1 MTIKEQA
8 EMQTP
13 DAPSTELQNQT
24 QMNKVYV
31 APEAQNYATSGKVTQ
46 AGYQNADTTRR
57 LQNWDA
63 ETTRNK
69 MNNTNQSNTQVTTP
83 TEISN
88 VNNQTVQP
96 IQNQSN
102 IAVKIPSD
110 LYDQTVQGYLNEYNK
125 GKEIND
131 YQAQINALNAIDQY
145 RTSQGYAPIYTS
157 NVYEL
162 MNQRTEKIKNA
173 IREYETDMASATYSG
188 DEVLAQQIGQQ
199 MEAYKR
205 SVNYQETLDNAS
217 NYLANIE
224 YKSVYDTT
232 INDIV
237 NELLTSRFTY
247 DPSDDK
253 ALLKA
258 QKYATNT
265 VYESMNAKGILDST
279 MTAQMVT
286 NAVNELIPVYE
297 KMAKEE
303 FYNNIERLQS
313 MANLVINLDDRQYQR
328 WQDSV
333 QNKLDYYSAK
343 KDEINYQ
350 WDRVNKLGYVDNEAS
365 IVLGVAPGTM
375 SPSMREKIQ
384 KAEQE
389 AQSQYN
395 KLLSDIKLAEVKA
408 QLDQNTYAYKKKV
421 DAKYSSGAFLNIG
434 GTKYN
439 GTNTN
444 NKNAIAKAY
453 ETKTKT
459 ASETLLDA
467 VTNSVDKNGNIKDS
481 NVTAIVEA
489 VFKDKGDKADTS
501 YTKTL
506 KNLEE
511 ALITETISLFGEIN
525 NETKDDALKWIADL
539 YENGY
544 FNFTGGDTVTNNLI
558 DRIEA
563 GIAENGE
570 DLKTYQDYEKNY
582 NAKLKSYMEQEE
594 KVLEFVTNFKNDR
607 ALKRALKQRELPSQL
622 KYVYDIEETL
632 IEQMGETNY
641 NLLVEKLK
649 EKESEISQILEEK
662 GIDW

>member
-57 LQNWDA
+57 LQNWDT

-232 INDIV
+232 INDII

-258 QKYATNT
+258 QQYATNSI
-265 VYESMNAKGILDST
+265 YESMNAKGILDST
-279 MTAQMVT
+279 MTAQIVT
-286 NAVNELIPVYE
+286 NTVNELIPVYE
-297 KMAKEE
+297 KMSKEE

-328 WQDSV
+328 WQDNV

-375 SPSMREKIQ
+375 SPSMREAIQ
-384 KAEQE
+384 EAEQE

-408 QLDQNTYAYKKKV
+408 QLDQGTYAYKKNI
-421 DAKYSSGAFLNIG
+421 DAQYKSSTTKTSSGNSTLYDDDVTDSDKKKIIKTKYTNGELDELGAIEEIYNNFDTSKIG
-434 GTKYN
+434 GMLSDILGITEKEAEELYN
-439 GTNTN
+439 EGIVNEYMSQMSVELGELTN
-444 NKNAIAKAY
+444 NNMKQYDAYVTELLDKEYIDENFANTLLKNIDEELMYKRYLHHYLQEIQDQIEYVQKSKKLKNSNFARQTNLIAKREEEIKKAVG
-453 ETKTKT
+453 ETRYNQ
-459 ASETLLDA
+459 L
-467 VTNSVDKNGNIKDS
+467 
-481 NVTAIVEA
+481 
-489 VFKDKGDKADTS
+489 
-501 YTKTL
+501 
-506 KNLEE
+506 LEE
-511 ALITETISLFGEIN
+511 VQA
-525 NETKDDALKWIADL
+525 A
-539 YENGY
+539 
-544 FNFTGGDTVTNNLI
+544 
-558 DRIEA
+558 
-563 GIAENGE
+563 
-570 DLKTYQDYEKNY
+570 
-582 NAKLKSYMEQEE
+582 EQE
-594 KVLEFVTNFKNDR
+594 LENAYK
-607 ALKRALKQRELPSQL
+607 
-622 KYVYDIEETL
+622 
-632 IEQMGETNY
+632 
-641 NLLVEKLK
+641 
-649 EKESEISQILEEK
+649 EK

>member
-63 ETTRNK
+63 ETIRNK

-83 TEISN
+83 TEVSN
-88 VNNQTVQP
+88 VDNQTVQP

-173 IREYETDMASATYSG
+173 IREYETDMANAIYSG
-188 DEVLAQQIGQQ
+188 DEALAQQIGQQ

-258 QKYATNT
+258 QQYATNS

-279 MTAQMVT
+279 MTAQIVT
-286 NAVNELIPVYE
+286 NTVNELIPVYE
-297 KMAKEE
+297 KMSKEE

-328 WQDSV
+328 WQDNI

-375 SPSMREKIQ
+375 SPSMREAIQ
-384 KAEQE
+384 EAEQE

-408 QLDQNTYAYKKKV
+408 QLDQGTYAYKKNI
-421 DAKYSSGAFLNIG
+421 DAQYKSSTTKTSSGNSTLYDDDVTDSDKKKIIKTKYTNGELDELGAIKEIYNNFDTSKIG
-434 GTKYN
+434 GMLSDILGITEKEAEELYN
-439 GTNTN
+439 EGIVNEYMSQMSAELGELTN
-444 NKNAIAKAY
+444 NNMKQYDAYVTELLDKEYIDENFANTLLKNIDEELMYKRYLHHYLQEIQDQIEYVQKSKKLKNSNFARQTNLIAKREEEIKKAVG
-453 ETKTKT
+453 ETRYNQ
-459 ASETLLDA
+459 L
-467 VTNSVDKNGNIKDS
+467 
-481 NVTAIVEA
+481 
-489 VFKDKGDKADTS
+489 
-501 YTKTL
+501 
-506 KNLEE
+506 LEE
-511 ALITETISLFGEIN
+511 VQTA
-525 NETKDDALKWIADL
+525 
-539 YENGY
+539 
-544 FNFTGGDTVTNNLI
+544 
-558 DRIEA
+558 
-563 GIAENGE
+563 
-570 DLKTYQDYEKNY
+570 
-582 NAKLKSYMEQEE
+582 EQE
-594 KVLEFVTNFKNDR
+594 LENAYK
-607 ALKRALKQRELPSQL
+607 
-622 KYVYDIEETL
+622 
-632 IEQMGETNY
+632 
-641 NLLVEKLK
+641 
-649 EKESEISQILEEK
+649 EK

>member
-8 EMQTP
+8 QMQTP

-258 QKYATNT
+258 QQYATNS

-279 MTAQMVT
+279 MTAQIVT
-286 NAVNELIPVYE
+286 NTVNELIPVYE
-297 KMAKEE
+297 KMSKEE

-328 WQDSV
+328 WQDNV

-375 SPSMREKIQ
+375 SPSMREAIQ
-384 KAEQE
+384 EAEQE

-408 QLDQNTYAYKKKV
+408 QLDQGTYAYKKNI
-421 DAKYSSGAFLNIG
+421 DAQYKSSTTKTSSGNSTLYDDDVTDSDKKKIIKTKYTNGELDELGAIEEIYNNFDTSKIG
-434 GTKYN
+434 GMLSDILGITEKEAEELYN
-439 GTNTN
+439 EGIVNEYMSQMSAELGELTN
-444 NKNAIAKAY
+444 NNMKQYDAYVTELLDKEYIDENFANTLLKNIDEELMYKRYLHHYLQEIQDQIEYIQKSKKLKNSNFARQTNLIAKREEEIKKAVG
-453 ETKTKT
+453 ETRYNQ
-459 ASETLLDA
+459 L
-467 VTNSVDKNGNIKDS
+467 
-481 NVTAIVEA
+481 
-489 VFKDKGDKADTS
+489 
-501 YTKTL
+501 
-506 KNLEE
+506 LEE
-511 ALITETISLFGEIN
+511 VQA
-525 NETKDDALKWIADL
+525 A
-539 YENGY
+539 
-544 FNFTGGDTVTNNLI
+544 
-558 DRIEA
+558 
-563 GIAENGE
+563 
-570 DLKTYQDYEKNY
+570 
-582 NAKLKSYMEQEE
+582 EQE
-594 KVLEFVTNFKNDR
+594 LENTYK
-607 ALKRALKQRELPSQL
+607 
-622 KYVYDIEETL
+622 
-632 IEQMGETNY
+632 
-641 NLLVEKLK
+641 
-649 EKESEISQILEEK
+649 EK

>member
-31 APEAQNYATSGKVTQ
+31 APEAQNYATSEKVTQ

-258 QKYATNT
+258 QQYATNS

-279 MTAQMVT
+279 MTAQIVT
-286 NAVNELIPVYE
+286 NTVNELIPVYE
-297 KMAKEE
+297 KMSKEE

-328 WQDSV
+328 WQDNV

-375 SPSMREKIQ
+375 SPSMREAIQ
-384 KAEQE
+384 EAEQE

-408 QLDQNTYAYKKKV
+408 QLDQGTYAYKKNI
-421 DAKYSSGAFLNIG
+421 DAQYKSSTTKTSSGNSTLYDDDVTDSDKKKIIKTKYTNGELDELGAIEEIYNNFDTSKIG
-434 GTKYN
+434 GMLSDILGITEKEAEELYN
-439 GTNTN
+439 EGIVNEYMSQMSAELGELTN
-444 NKNAIAKAY
+444 NNMKQYDAYVTELLDKEYIDENFANTLLKNIDEELMYKRYLHHYLQEIQDQIEYVQKSKKLKNSNFARQTNLIAKREEEIKKAVG
-453 ETKTKT
+453 ETRYNQ
-459 ASETLLDA
+459 L
-467 VTNSVDKNGNIKDS
+467 
-481 NVTAIVEA
+481 
-489 VFKDKGDKADTS
+489 
-501 YTKTL
+501 
-506 KNLEE
+506 LEE
-511 ALITETISLFGEIN
+511 VQA
-525 NETKDDALKWIADL
+525 A
-539 YENGY
+539 
-544 FNFTGGDTVTNNLI
+544 
-558 DRIEA
+558 
-563 GIAENGE
+563 
-570 DLKTYQDYEKNY
+570 
-582 NAKLKSYMEQEE
+582 EQE
-594 KVLEFVTNFKNDR
+594 LENAYK
-607 ALKRALKQRELPSQL
+607 
-622 KYVYDIEETL
+622 
-632 IEQMGETNY
+632 
-641 NLLVEKLK
+641 
-649 EKESEISQILEEK
+649 EK

>member
-258 QKYATNT
+258 QQYATNS

-279 MTAQMVT
+279 MTAQIVT
-286 NAVNELIPVYE
+286 NTVNELIPVYE
-297 KMAKEE
+297 KMSKEE

-328 WQDSV
+328 WQDNV

-375 SPSMREKIQ
+375 SPSMREAIQ
-384 KAEQE
+384 EAEQE

-408 QLDQNTYAYKKKV
+408 QLDQGTYAYKKNI
-421 DAKYSSGAFLNIG
+421 DAQYKSSTTKTSSGNSTLYDDDVTDSDKKKIIKTKYTNGELDELGAIEEIYNNFNTSKIG
-434 GTKYN
+434 GMLSDILGITEKEAEELYN
-439 GTNTN
+439 EGIVNEYMSQMSAELGELTN
-444 NKNAIAKAY
+444 NNMKQYDAYVTELLDKEYIDENFANTLLKNIDEELMYKRYLHHYLQEIQDQIEYVQKSKKLKNSNFARQTNLIAKREEEIKKAVG
-453 ETKTKT
+453 ETRYNQ
-459 ASETLLDA
+459 L
-467 VTNSVDKNGNIKDS
+467 
-481 NVTAIVEA
+481 
-489 VFKDKGDKADTS
+489 
-501 YTKTL
+501 
-506 KNLEE
+506 LEE
-511 ALITETISLFGEIN
+511 VQVA
-525 NETKDDALKWIADL
+525 
-539 YENGY
+539 
-544 FNFTGGDTVTNNLI
+544 
-558 DRIEA
+558 
-563 GIAENGE
+563 
-570 DLKTYQDYEKNY
+570 
-582 NAKLKSYMEQEE
+582 EQE
-594 KVLEFVTNFKNDR
+594 LENAYK
-607 ALKRALKQRELPSQL
+607 
-622 KYVYDIEETL
+622 
-632 IEQMGETNY
+632 
-641 NLLVEKLK
+641 
-649 EKESEISQILEEK
+649 EK

>member
-253 ALLKA
+253 AFLKA
-258 QKYATNT
+258 QQSATNS

-279 MTAQMVT
+279 MTAQIVT
-286 NAVNELIPVYE
+286 NTVNELIPVYE
-297 KMAKEE
+297 KMSKEE

-328 WQDSV
+328 WQDNV

-375 SPSMREKIQ
+375 SQSMREAIQ
-384 KAEQE
+384 EAEQE

-408 QLDQNTYAYKKKV
+408 QLDQGTYAYKKNI
-421 DAKYSSGAFLNIG
+421 DAQYKSSTTKTSSGNSTLYDDDVTDSDKKKIIKTKYTNGELDELGAIEEIYNNFDTSKIG
-434 GTKYN
+434 GMLSDILGITEKEAEELYN
-439 GTNTN
+439 EGIVNEYMSQMSAELGELTN
-444 NKNAIAKAY
+444 NNMKQYDAYVTELLDKEYIDENFANTLLKNIDEELMYKRYLHHYLQEIQDQIEYVQKSKKLKNSNFARQTNLIAKREEEIKKAVG
-453 ETKTKT
+453 ETRYNQ
-459 ASETLLDA
+459 L
-467 VTNSVDKNGNIKDS
+467 
-481 NVTAIVEA
+481 
-489 VFKDKGDKADTS
+489 
-501 YTKTL
+501 
-506 KNLEE
+506 LEE
-511 ALITETISLFGEIN
+511 VQA
-525 NETKDDALKWIADL
+525 A
-539 YENGY
+539 
-544 FNFTGGDTVTNNLI
+544 
-558 DRIEA
+558 
-563 GIAENGE
+563 
-570 DLKTYQDYEKNY
+570 
-582 NAKLKSYMEQEE
+582 EQE
-594 KVLEFVTNFKNDR
+594 LENAYK
-607 ALKRALKQRELPSQL
+607 
-622 KYVYDIEETL
+622 
-632 IEQMGETNY
+632 
-641 NLLVEKLK
+641 
-649 EKESEISQILEEK
+649 EK

>member
-258 QKYATNT
+258 QQYATNS

-279 MTAQMVT
+279 MTAQIVT
-286 NAVNELIPVYE
+286 NTVNELIPVYE
-297 KMAKEE
+297 KMSKEE

-328 WQDSV
+328 WQDNV

-375 SPSMREKIQ
+375 SPSMREAIQ
-384 KAEQE
+384 EAEQE

-408 QLDQNTYAYKKKV
+408 QLDQGTYAYKKNI
-421 DAKYSSGAFLNIG
+421 DAQYKSSTTKTSSGNSTLYDDDVTDSDKKKIIKTKYTNGELDELGAIEEIYNNFDTSKIG
-434 GTKYN
+434 GMLSDILGITEKEAEELYN
-439 GTNTN
+439 EGIVNEYMSQMSVELGELTN
-444 NKNAIAKAY
+444 NNMKQYDAYVTELLDKEYIDENFANKLLKNIDEELMYKRYLHHYLQEIQDQIEYVQKSKKLKNSNFARQTNLIAKREEEIKKAVG
-453 ETKTKT
+453 ETRYNQ
-459 ASETLLDA
+459 L
-467 VTNSVDKNGNIKDS
+467 
-481 NVTAIVEA
+481 
-489 VFKDKGDKADTS
+489 
-501 YTKTL
+501 
-506 KNLEE
+506 LEE
-511 ALITETISLFGEIN
+511 VQA
-525 NETKDDALKWIADL
+525 A
-539 YENGY
+539 
-544 FNFTGGDTVTNNLI
+544 
-558 DRIEA
+558 
-563 GIAENGE
+563 
-570 DLKTYQDYEKNY
+570 
-582 NAKLKSYMEQEE
+582 EQE
-594 KVLEFVTNFKNDR
+594 LENAYK
-607 ALKRALKQRELPSQL
+607 
-622 KYVYDIEETL
+622 
-632 IEQMGETNY
+632 
-641 NLLVEKLK
+641 
-649 EKESEISQILEEK
+649 EK

>member
-258 QKYATNT
+258 QQYATNSI
-265 VYESMNAKGILDST
+265 YESMNAKGILDST
-279 MTAQMVT
+279 MTAQIVT
-286 NAVNELIPVYE
+286 NTVNELIPVYE
-297 KMAKEE
+297 KMSKEE

-328 WQDSV
+328 WQDNV

-375 SPSMREKIQ
+375 SPSMREAIQ
-384 KAEQE
+384 EAEQAANE
-389 AQSQYN
+389 QYN
-395 KLLSDIKLAEVKA
+395 KLYSDIALAEAKAEIEANLYATKKSIDAQYKTTSTTNTIGLSGSKGTAIYSGTDSDKAKTIKQKYASGELDEVGAIEEIYANFESNKVAGVLSDILEMTEKEAKETYYNGYSNTLLNELA
-408 QLDQNTYAYKKKV
+408 NTYGELTKDNRIYYENKIVALADEGYINEEIVNDLDEKIKNSLNFDMDLEYYLQLVQNNLDVAEKEPKKILKKLTFT
-421 DAKYSSGAFLNIG
+421 KYSEKI
-434 GTKYN
+434 
-439 GTNTN
+439 
-444 NKNAIAKAY
+444 
-453 ETKTKT
+453 EE
-459 ASETLLDA
+459 SETELTEKYGSEKYQELL
-467 VTNSVDKNGNIKDS
+467 S
-481 NVTAIVEA
+481 
-489 VFKDKGDKADTS
+489 
-501 YTKTL
+501 
-506 KNLEE
+506 
-511 ALITETISLFGEIN
+511 
-525 NETKDDALKWIADL
+525 
-539 YENGY
+539 
-544 FNFTGGDTVTNNLI
+544 
-558 DRIEA
+558 
-563 GIAENGE
+563 
-570 DLKTYQDYEKNY
+570 
-582 NAKLKSYMEQEE
+582 
-594 KVLEFVTNFKNDR
+594 KV
-607 ALKRALKQRELPSQL
+607 
-622 KYVYDIEETL
+622 
-632 IEQMGETNY
+632 
-641 NLLVEKLK
+641 K
-649 EKESEISQILEEK
+649 EKEQELSAILDKK

>member
-173 IREYETDMASATYSG
+173 IREYETDMANAMYSG
-188 DEVLAQQIGQQ
+188 DETLAQQIGQQ

-258 QKYATNT
+258 QQYATNS

-279 MTAQMVT
+279 MTAQIVT
-286 NAVNELIPVYE
+286 NTVNELIPVYE
-297 KMAKEE
+297 KMSKEE

-328 WQDSV
+328 WQDNV

-375 SPSMREKIQ
+375 SPSMREAIQ
-384 KAEQE
+384 EAEQE

-408 QLDQNTYAYKKKV
+408 QLDQGTYAYKKNI
-421 DAKYSSGAFLNIG
+421 DAQYKSSTTKTSSGNSTLYDDDVTDSDKKKIIKTKYTNGELDELGAIEEIYNNFDTSKIG
-434 GTKYN
+434 GMLSDILGITEKEAEELYN
-439 GTNTN
+439 EGIVNEYMSQMSAELGELTN
-444 NKNAIAKAY
+444 NNMKQYDAYVTELLDKEYIDENFANTLLKNIDEELMYKRYLHHYLQEIQDQIEYVQKSKKLKNSNFARQTNLIAKREEEIKKAVG
-453 ETKTKT
+453 ETRYNQ
-459 ASETLLDA
+459 L
-467 VTNSVDKNGNIKDS
+467 
-481 NVTAIVEA
+481 
-489 VFKDKGDKADTS
+489 
-501 YTKTL
+501 
-506 KNLEE
+506 LEE
-511 ALITETISLFGEIN
+511 VQA
-525 NETKDDALKWIADL
+525 A
-539 YENGY
+539 
-544 FNFTGGDTVTNNLI
+544 
-558 DRIEA
+558 
-563 GIAENGE
+563 
-570 DLKTYQDYEKNY
+570 
-582 NAKLKSYMEQEE
+582 EQE
-594 KVLEFVTNFKNDR
+594 LENAYK
-607 ALKRALKQRELPSQL
+607 
-622 KYVYDIEETL
+622 
-632 IEQMGETNY
+632 
-641 NLLVEKLK
+641 
-649 EKESEISQILEEK
+649 EK

>member
-258 QKYATNT
+258 QQYATNS

-279 MTAQMVT
+279 MTAQIVT
-286 NAVNELIPVYE
+286 NTVNELIPVYE
-297 KMAKEE
+297 KMSKEE

-328 WQDSV
+328 WQDNV

-375 SPSMREKIQ
+375 SPSMREAIQ
-384 KAEQE
+384 EAEQE

-408 QLDQNTYAYKKKV
+408 QLDQGTYAYKKNI
-421 DAKYSSGAFLNIG
+421 DAQYKSSTTKTSSGNSTLYDDDVTDSDKEKIIKTKYTNGKLDELGAREEIYNNFDTSKIG
-434 GTKYN
+434 GMLSDILGITEKEAEELYN
-439 GTNTN
+439 EGIVNEYMSQMSVELGELTN
-444 NKNAIAKAY
+444 NNMKQYDAYVTELLDKEYIDENFANTLLKNIDEELMYKRYLHHYLQEIQDQIEYVQKSKKLKNSNFARQTNLIAKREEEIKKAVG
-453 ETKTKT
+453 ETRYNQ
-459 ASETLLDA
+459 L
-467 VTNSVDKNGNIKDS
+467 
-481 NVTAIVEA
+481 
-489 VFKDKGDKADTS
+489 
-501 YTKTL
+501 
-506 KNLEE
+506 LEE
-511 ALITETISLFGEIN
+511 VQA
-525 NETKDDALKWIADL
+525 A
-539 YENGY
+539 
-544 FNFTGGDTVTNNLI
+544 
-558 DRIEA
+558 
-563 GIAENGE
+563 
-570 DLKTYQDYEKNY
+570 
-582 NAKLKSYMEQEE
+582 EQE
-594 KVLEFVTNFKNDR
+594 LENAYK
-607 ALKRALKQRELPSQL
+607 
-622 KYVYDIEETL
+622 
-632 IEQMGETNY
+632 
-641 NLLVEKLK
+641 
-649 EKESEISQILEEK
+649 EK

>member
-258 QKYATNT
+258 QQYATNSI
-265 VYESMNAKGILDST
+265 YESMNAKGILDST
-279 MTAQMVT
+279 MTAQIVT
-286 NAVNELIPVYE
+286 NTVNELIPVYE
-297 KMAKEE
+297 KMSKEE

-328 WQDSV
+328 WQDNV

-375 SPSMREKIQ
+375 SPSMREAIQ
-384 KAEQE
+384 EAEQE

-408 QLDQNTYAYKKKV
+408 QLDQGTYAYKKNI
-421 DAKYSSGAFLNIG
+421 DAQYKSSTTKTSSGNSTLYDDDVTDSDKKKIIKTKYTNGELDELGAIEEIYNNFDTSKIG
-434 GTKYN
+434 GMLSDILGITEKEAEELYN
-439 GTNTN
+439 EGIVNEYMSQMSAELGELTN
-444 NKNAIAKAY
+444 NNMKQYDAYVTELLDKEYIDENFANTLLKNIDEELMYKRYLHHYLQEIQDQIEYVQKSKKLKNSNFARQTNLIAKREEEIKKAVG
-453 ETKTKT
+453 ETRYNQ
-459 ASETLLDA
+459 L
-467 VTNSVDKNGNIKDS
+467 
-481 NVTAIVEA
+481 
-489 VFKDKGDKADTS
+489 
-501 YTKTL
+501 
-506 KNLEE
+506 LEE
-511 ALITETISLFGEIN
+511 VQA
-525 NETKDDALKWIADL
+525 A
-539 YENGY
+539 
-544 FNFTGGDTVTNNLI
+544 
-558 DRIEA
+558 
-563 GIAENGE
+563 
-570 DLKTYQDYEKNY
+570 
-582 NAKLKSYMEQEE
+582 EQE
-594 KVLEFVTNFKNDR
+594 LENAYK
-607 ALKRALKQRELPSQL
+607 
-622 KYVYDIEETL
+622 
-632 IEQMGETNY
+632 
-641 NLLVEKLK
+641 
-649 EKESEISQILEEK
+649 EK

>member
-46 AGYQNADTTRR
+46 AGYQNADTTRK

-63 ETTRNK
+63 ETIRNK

-83 TEISN
+83 TEVSN

-162 MNQRTEKIKNA
+162 TNQRTEKIKNA
-173 IREYETDMASATYSG
+173 IREYETDIANAIYSG
-188 DEVLAQQIGQQ
+188 DETLAQQIGQQ

-232 INDIV
+232 INDII

-328 WQDSV
+328 WQDNV
-333 QNKLDYYSAK
+333 HNKLDYYSAK

-375 SPSMREKIQ
+375 SPSMREAIQ
-384 KAEQE
+384 EAEQE

-408 QLDQNTYAYKKKV
+408 QLDQGTYAYKKNI
-421 DAKYSSGAFLNIG
+421 DAQYKSSTTKTSSGNSTLYDDDVTDSDKKKIIKTKYTNGELDELGAIEEIYNNFDTSKIG
-434 GTKYN
+434 GMLSDILGITEKEAEELYN
-439 GTNTN
+439 EGIVNEYMSQMSAELGELTN
-444 NKNAIAKAY
+444 NNMKQYDAYVTELLDKEYIDENFANTLLKNIDEELMYKRYLHHYLQEIQDQIEYVQKSKKLKNSNFARQTNLIAKREEEIKKAVG
-453 ETKTKT
+453 ETRYNQ
-459 ASETLLDA
+459 L
-467 VTNSVDKNGNIKDS
+467 
-481 NVTAIVEA
+481 
-489 VFKDKGDKADTS
+489 
-501 YTKTL
+501 
-506 KNLEE
+506 LEE
-511 ALITETISLFGEIN
+511 VQTA
-525 NETKDDALKWIADL
+525 
-539 YENGY
+539 
-544 FNFTGGDTVTNNLI
+544 
-558 DRIEA
+558 
-563 GIAENGE
+563 
-570 DLKTYQDYEKNY
+570 
-582 NAKLKSYMEQEE
+582 EQE
-594 KVLEFVTNFKNDR
+594 LENAYK
-607 ALKRALKQRELPSQL
+607 
-622 KYVYDIEETL
+622 
-632 IEQMGETNY
+632 
-641 NLLVEKLK
+641 
-649 EKESEISQILEEK
+649 EK

>member
-46 AGYQNADTTRR
+46 AGYQNADTTHR

-83 TEISN
+83 TEVSN

-258 QKYATNT
+258 QQYATNS

-279 MTAQMVT
+279 MTAQIVT
-286 NAVNELIPVYE
+286 NTVNELIPVYE
-297 KMAKEE
+297 KMSKEE

-328 WQDSV
+328 WQDNV

-375 SPSMREKIQ
+375 SPSMREAIQ
-384 KAEQE
+384 EAEQE

-408 QLDQNTYAYKKKV
+408 QLDQGTYAYKKNI
-421 DAKYSSGAFLNIG
+421 DAQYKSSTTKTSSGNSTLYDDDVTDSDKKKIIKTKYTNGELDELGAIEEIYNNFDTSKIG
-434 GTKYN
+434 GMLSDILGITEKEAEELYN
-439 GTNTN
+439 EGIVNEYMSQMSVELGELTN
-444 NKNAIAKAY
+444 NNMKQYGAYVTELLDKEYIDENFANTLLKNIDEELMYKRYLHHYLQEIQDQIEYVQKSKKLKNSNFARQTNLIAKREEEIKKAVG
-453 ETKTKT
+453 ETRYNQ
-459 ASETLLDA
+459 L
-467 VTNSVDKNGNIKDS
+467 
-481 NVTAIVEA
+481 
-489 VFKDKGDKADTS
+489 
-501 YTKTL
+501 
-506 KNLEE
+506 LEE
-511 ALITETISLFGEIN
+511 VQA
-525 NETKDDALKWIADL
+525 A
-539 YENGY
+539 
-544 FNFTGGDTVTNNLI
+544 
-558 DRIEA
+558 
-563 GIAENGE
+563 
-570 DLKTYQDYEKNY
+570 
-582 NAKLKSYMEQEE
+582 EQE
-594 KVLEFVTNFKNDR
+594 LENAYK
-607 ALKRALKQRELPSQL
+607 
-622 KYVYDIEETL
+622 
-632 IEQMGETNY
+632 
-641 NLLVEKLK
+641 
-649 EKESEISQILEEK
+649 EK

>member
-258 QKYATNT
+258 QQYATNS

-279 MTAQMVT
+279 MTAQIVT
-286 NAVNELIPVYE
+286 NTVNELIPVYE
-297 KMAKEE
+297 KMSKEE

-328 WQDSV
+328 WQDNV

-375 SPSMREKIQ
+375 SPSMREAIQ
-384 KAEQE
+384 EAEQAANE
-389 AQSQYN
+389 QYN
-395 KLLSDIKLAEVKA
+395 KLYSDIALAEAKAEIEANLYATKKSIDAQYKTTSTTNTIGLSGSKGTAIYSGTDSDKAKTIKQKYASGELDEVGAIEEIYANFESNKVAGVLSDILEMTEKEAKETYYNGYSNTLLNELA
-408 QLDQNTYAYKKKV
+408 NTYGELTKDNRIYYENKIVALADEGYINEEIVNDLDEKIKNSLNFDMDLEYYLQLVQNNLDVAEKEPKKILKKLTFT
-421 DAKYSSGAFLNIG
+421 KYSEKI
-434 GTKYN
+434 
-439 GTNTN
+439 
-444 NKNAIAKAY
+444 
-453 ETKTKT
+453 EE
-459 ASETLLDA
+459 SETELTEKYGSEKYQELL
-467 VTNSVDKNGNIKDS
+467 S
-481 NVTAIVEA
+481 
-489 VFKDKGDKADTS
+489 
-501 YTKTL
+501 
-506 KNLEE
+506 
-511 ALITETISLFGEIN
+511 
-525 NETKDDALKWIADL
+525 
-539 YENGY
+539 
-544 FNFTGGDTVTNNLI
+544 
-558 DRIEA
+558 
-563 GIAENGE
+563 
-570 DLKTYQDYEKNY
+570 
-582 NAKLKSYMEQEE
+582 
-594 KVLEFVTNFKNDR
+594 KV
-607 ALKRALKQRELPSQL
+607 
-622 KYVYDIEETL
+622 
-632 IEQMGETNY
+632 
-641 NLLVEKLK
+641 K
-649 EKESEISQILEEK
+649 EKEQELSAILDKK

>member
-1 MTIKEQA
+1 M
-8 EMQTP
+8 
-13 DAPSTELQNQT
+13 
-24 QMNKVYV
+24 
-31 APEAQNYATSGKVTQ
+31 
-46 AGYQNADTTRR
+46 
-57 LQNWDA
+57 
-63 ETTRNK
+63 
-69 MNNTNQSNTQVTTP
+69 
-83 TEISN
+83 
-88 VNNQTVQP
+88 
-96 IQNQSN
+96 
-102 IAVKIPSD
+102 
-110 LYDQTVQGYLNEYNK
+110 QGYLNEYNK

-258 QKYATNT
+258 QQYATNS

-279 MTAQMVT
+279 MTAQIVT
-286 NAVNELIPVYE
+286 NTVNELIPVYE
-297 KMAKEE
+297 KMSKEE

-328 WQDSV
+328 WQDNV

-375 SPSMREKIQ
+375 SPSMREAIQ
-384 KAEQE
+384 EAEQE

-408 QLDQNTYAYKKKV
+408 QLDQGTYAYKKNI
-421 DAKYSSGAFLNIG
+421 DAQYKSSTTKTSSGNSTLYDDDVTDSDKKKIIKTKYTNGELDELGAIEEIYNNFDTSKIG
-434 GTKYN
+434 GMLSDILGITEKEAEELYN
-439 GTNTN
+439 EGIVNEYMSQMSVELGELTN
-444 NKNAIAKAY
+444 NNMKQYDAYVTELLDKEYIDENFANTLLKNIDEELMYKRYLHHYLQEIQDQIEYVQKSKKLKNSNFARQTNLIAKREEEIKKAVG
-453 ETKTKT
+453 ETRYNQ
-459 ASETLLDA
+459 L
-467 VTNSVDKNGNIKDS
+467 
-481 NVTAIVEA
+481 
-489 VFKDKGDKADTS
+489 
-501 YTKTL
+501 
-506 KNLEE
+506 LEE
-511 ALITETISLFGEIN
+511 VQA
-525 NETKDDALKWIADL
+525 A
-539 YENGY
+539 
-544 FNFTGGDTVTNNLI
+544 
-558 DRIEA
+558 
-563 GIAENGE
+563 
-570 DLKTYQDYEKNY
+570 
-582 NAKLKSYMEQEE
+582 EQE
-594 KVLEFVTNFKNDR
+594 LENAYK
-607 ALKRALKQRELPSQL
+607 
-622 KYVYDIEETL
+622 
-632 IEQMGETNY
+632 
-641 NLLVEKLK
+641 
-649 EKESEISQILEEK
+649 EK

>member
-232 INDIV
+232 INDII

-258 QKYATNT
+258 QQYATNSI
-265 VYESMNAKGILDST
+265 YESMNAKGILDST
-279 MTAQMVT
+279 MTAQIVT
-286 NAVNELIPVYE
+286 NTVNELIPVYE
-297 KMAKEE
+297 KMSKEE

-328 WQDSV
+328 WQDNV

-375 SPSMREKIQ
+375 SPSMREAIQ
-384 KAEQE
+384 EAEQE

-408 QLDQNTYAYKKKV
+408 QLDQGTYAYKKNI
-421 DAKYSSGAFLNIG
+421 DAQYKSSTTKTSSGNSTLYDDDVTDSDKEKIIKTKYTNGELDELGAIEEIYNNFDTSKIG
-434 GTKYN
+434 GMLSDILGITEKEAEELYN
-439 GTNTN
+439 EGIVNEYMSQMSAELGELTN
-444 NKNAIAKAY
+444 NNMKQYDAYVTELLDKEYIDENFANTLLKNIDEELMYKRYLHHYLQEIQDQIEYVQKSKKLKNSNFARQTNLIAKREEEIKKAVG
-453 ETKTKT
+453 ETRYNQ
-459 ASETLLDA
+459 L
-467 VTNSVDKNGNIKDS
+467 
-481 NVTAIVEA
+481 
-489 VFKDKGDKADTS
+489 
-501 YTKTL
+501 
-506 KNLEE
+506 LEE
-511 ALITETISLFGEIN
+511 VQA
-525 NETKDDALKWIADL
+525 A
-539 YENGY
+539 
-544 FNFTGGDTVTNNLI
+544 
-558 DRIEA
+558 
-563 GIAENGE
+563 
-570 DLKTYQDYEKNY
+570 
-582 NAKLKSYMEQEE
+582 EQE
-594 KVLEFVTNFKNDR
+594 LENAYK
-607 ALKRALKQRELPSQL
+607 
-622 KYVYDIEETL
+622 
-632 IEQMGETNY
+632 
-641 NLLVEKLK
+641 
-649 EKESEISQILEEK
+649 EK

>member
-46 AGYQNADTTRR
+46 AGYQNADTTHR

-258 QKYATNT
+258 QQYATNSI
-265 VYESMNAKGILDST
+265 YESMNAKGILDST
-279 MTAQMVT
+279 MTAQIVT
-286 NAVNELIPVYE
+286 NTVNELIPVYE
-297 KMAKEE
+297 KMSKEE

-328 WQDSV
+328 WQDNV

-375 SPSMREKIQ
+375 SPSMREAIQ
-384 KAEQE
+384 EAEQAANE
-389 AQSQYN
+389 QYN
-395 KLLSDIKLAEVKA
+395 KLYSDIALAEAKAEIEANLYATKKSIDAQYKTTSTTNTIGLSGSKGTAIYSGTDSDKAKTIKQKYASGELDEVGAIEEIYANFESNKVAGVLSDILEMTEKEAKETYYNGYSNTLLNELA
-408 QLDQNTYAYKKKV
+408 NTYGELTKDNRIYYENKIVALADEGYINEEIVNDLDEKIKNSLNFDMDLEYYLQLVQNNLDVAEKEPKKILKKLTFT
-421 DAKYSSGAFLNIG
+421 KYSEKI
-434 GTKYN
+434 
-439 GTNTN
+439 
-444 NKNAIAKAY
+444 
-453 ETKTKT
+453 EE
-459 ASETLLDA
+459 SETELTEKYGSEKYQELL
-467 VTNSVDKNGNIKDS
+467 S
-481 NVTAIVEA
+481 
-489 VFKDKGDKADTS
+489 
-501 YTKTL
+501 
-506 KNLEE
+506 
-511 ALITETISLFGEIN
+511 
-525 NETKDDALKWIADL
+525 
-539 YENGY
+539 
-544 FNFTGGDTVTNNLI
+544 
-558 DRIEA
+558 
-563 GIAENGE
+563 
-570 DLKTYQDYEKNY
+570 
-582 NAKLKSYMEQEE
+582 
-594 KVLEFVTNFKNDR
+594 KV
-607 ALKRALKQRELPSQL
+607 
-622 KYVYDIEETL
+622 
-632 IEQMGETNY
+632 
-641 NLLVEKLK
+641 K
-649 EKESEISQILEEK
+649 EKEQELSAILDKK

>member
-57 LQNWDA
+57 LQNWDT

-83 TEISN
+83 TEVSN

-258 QKYATNT
+258 QQYATNS

-279 MTAQMVT
+279 MTAQIVT
-286 NAVNELIPVYE
+286 NTVNELIPVYE
-297 KMAKEE
+297 KMSKEE

-328 WQDSV
+328 WQDNV

-375 SPSMREKIQ
+375 SPSMREAIQ
-384 KAEQE
+384 EAEQE

-408 QLDQNTYAYKKKV
+408 QLDQGTYAYKKNI
-421 DAKYSSGAFLNIG
+421 DAQYKSSTTKTSSGNSTLYDDDVTDSDKKKIIKTKYTNGELDELGAIEEIYNNFDTSKIG
-434 GTKYN
+434 GMLSDILGITEKEAEELYN
-439 GTNTN
+439 EGIVNEYMSQMSVELGELTN
-444 NKNAIAKAY
+444 NNMKQYDAYVTELLDKEYIDENFANTLLKNIDEELMYKRYLHHYLQEIQDQIEYVQKSKKLKNSNFARQTNLIAKREEEIKKAVG
-453 ETKTKT
+453 ETRYNQ
-459 ASETLLDA
+459 L
-467 VTNSVDKNGNIKDS
+467 
-481 NVTAIVEA
+481 
-489 VFKDKGDKADTS
+489 
-501 YTKTL
+501 
-506 KNLEE
+506 LEE
-511 ALITETISLFGEIN
+511 VQA
-525 NETKDDALKWIADL
+525 A
-539 YENGY
+539 
-544 FNFTGGDTVTNNLI
+544 
-558 DRIEA
+558 
-563 GIAENGE
+563 
-570 DLKTYQDYEKNY
+570 
-582 NAKLKSYMEQEE
+582 EQE
-594 KVLEFVTNFKNDR
+594 LENAYK
-607 ALKRALKQRELPSQL
+607 
-622 KYVYDIEETL
+622 
-632 IEQMGETNY
+632 
-641 NLLVEKLK
+641 
-649 EKESEISQILEEK
+649 EK

>member
-1 MTIKEQA
+1 
-8 EMQTP
+8 
-13 DAPSTELQNQT
+13 
-24 QMNKVYV
+24 
-31 APEAQNYATSGKVTQ
+31 
-46 AGYQNADTTRR
+46 
-57 LQNWDA
+57 
-63 ETTRNK
+63 
-69 MNNTNQSNTQVTTP
+69 
-83 TEISN
+83 
-88 VNNQTVQP
+88 
-96 IQNQSN
+96 
-102 IAVKIPSD
+102 
-110 LYDQTVQGYLNEYNK
+110 
-125 GKEIND
+125 
-131 YQAQINALNAIDQY
+131 
-145 RTSQGYAPIYTS
+145 
-157 NVYEL
+157 
-162 MNQRTEKIKNA
+162 
-173 IREYETDMASATYSG
+173 MASATYSG

-217 NYLANIE
+217 NYLANVE

-258 QKYATNT
+258 QQYATNS

-279 MTAQMVT
+279 MTAQIVT
-286 NAVNELIPVYE
+286 NTVNELIPVYE
-297 KMAKEE
+297 KMSKEE

-328 WQDSV
+328 WQDNV

-467 VTNSVDKNGNIKDS
+467 ITNSVDKNGNIKDS

-582 NAKLKSYMEQEE
+582 NARLKSYMEQEE

>member
-88 VNNQTVQP
+88 VNNQAVQP

-258 QKYATNT
+258 QQYATNSI
-265 VYESMNAKGILDST
+265 YESMNAKGILDST
-279 MTAQMVT
+279 MTAQIVT
-286 NAVNELIPVYE
+286 NTVNELIPVYE
-297 KMAKEE
+297 KMSKEE

-328 WQDSV
+328 WQDNV

-375 SPSMREKIQ
+375 SPSMREAIQ
-384 KAEQE
+384 EAEQE

-408 QLDQNTYAYKKKV
+408 QLDQGTYAYKKNI
-421 DAKYSSGAFLNIG
+421 DAQYKSSTTKTSYGNSTLYDDDVTDSDKKKIIKTKYTNGELDELGAIEEIYNNFDTSKIG
-434 GTKYN
+434 GMLSDILGITEKEAEELYN
-439 GTNTN
+439 EGIVNEYMSQMSAELGELTN
-444 NKNAIAKAY
+444 NNMKQYDAYVTELLDKEYIDENFANTLLKNIDEELMYKRYLHHYLQEIQDQIEYVQKSKKLKNSNFARQTNLIAKREEEIKKAVG
-453 ETKTKT
+453 ETRYNQ
-459 ASETLLDA
+459 L
-467 VTNSVDKNGNIKDS
+467 
-481 NVTAIVEA
+481 
-489 VFKDKGDKADTS
+489 
-501 YTKTL
+501 
-506 KNLEE
+506 LEE
-511 ALITETISLFGEIN
+511 VQA
-525 NETKDDALKWIADL
+525 A
-539 YENGY
+539 
-544 FNFTGGDTVTNNLI
+544 
-558 DRIEA
+558 
-563 GIAENGE
+563 
-570 DLKTYQDYEKNY
+570 
-582 NAKLKSYMEQEE
+582 EQE
-594 KVLEFVTNFKNDR
+594 LENAYK
-607 ALKRALKQRELPSQL
+607 
-622 KYVYDIEETL
+622 
-632 IEQMGETNY
+632 
-641 NLLVEKLK
+641 
-649 EKESEISQILEEK
+649 EK

>member
-13 DAPSTELQNQT
+13 DALSTELQNQT

-258 QKYATNT
+258 QQYATNS

-279 MTAQMVT
+279 MTAQIVT
-286 NAVNELIPVYE
+286 NTVNELIPVYE
-297 KMAKEE
+297 KMSKEE

-328 WQDSV
+328 WQDNV

-375 SPSMREKIQ
+375 SPSMREAIQ
-384 KAEQE
+384 EAEQE

-408 QLDQNTYAYKKKV
+408 QLDQGTYAYKKNI
-421 DAKYSSGAFLNIG
+421 DAQYKSSTTKTSSGNSTLYDDDVTDSDKKKIIKTKYTNGELDELGAIEEIYNNFDTSKIG
-434 GTKYN
+434 GMLSDILGITEKEAEELYN
-439 GTNTN
+439 EGIVNEYMSQMSAELGELTN
-444 NKNAIAKAY
+444 NNMKQYDAYVTELLDKEYIDENFANTLLKNIDEELMYKRYLHHYLQEIQDQIEYIQKSKKLKNSNFARQTNLIAKREEEIKKAVG
-453 ETKTKT
+453 ETRYNQ
-459 ASETLLDA
+459 L
-467 VTNSVDKNGNIKDS
+467 
-481 NVTAIVEA
+481 
-489 VFKDKGDKADTS
+489 
-501 YTKTL
+501 
-506 KNLEE
+506 LEE
-511 ALITETISLFGEIN
+511 VQA
-525 NETKDDALKWIADL
+525 A
-539 YENGY
+539 
-544 FNFTGGDTVTNNLI
+544 
-558 DRIEA
+558 
-563 GIAENGE
+563 
-570 DLKTYQDYEKNY
+570 
-582 NAKLKSYMEQEE
+582 EQE
-594 KVLEFVTNFKNDR
+594 LENTYK
-607 ALKRALKQRELPSQL
+607 
-622 KYVYDIEETL
+622 
-632 IEQMGETNY
+632 
-641 NLLVEKLK
+641 
-649 EKESEISQILEEK
+649 EK

>member
-69 MNNTNQSNTQVTTP
+69 INNTNQSNTQVTTP
-83 TEISN
+83 TEVSN

-258 QKYATNT
+258 QQYATNS

-279 MTAQMVT
+279 MTAQIVT
-286 NAVNELIPVYE
+286 NTVNELIPVYE
-297 KMAKEE
+297 KMSKEE

-328 WQDSV
+328 WQDNV

-375 SPSMREKIQ
+375 SPSMREAIQ
-384 KAEQE
+384 EAEQE

-408 QLDQNTYAYKKKV
+408 QLDQGTYAYKKNI
-421 DAKYSSGAFLNIG
+421 DAQYKSSTTKTSSGNSTLYDDDVTDSDKKKIIKTKYTNGELDELGAIEEIYNNFDTSKIG
-434 GTKYN
+434 GMLSDILGITEKEAEELYN
-439 GTNTN
+439 EGIVNEYMSQMSVELGELTN
-444 NKNAIAKAY
+444 NNMKQYDAYVTELLDKEYIDENFANTLLKNIDEELMYKRYLHHYLQEIQDQIEYVQKSKKLKNSNFARQTNLIAKREEEIKKAVG
-453 ETKTKT
+453 ETRYNQ
-459 ASETLLDA
+459 L
-467 VTNSVDKNGNIKDS
+467 
-481 NVTAIVEA
+481 
-489 VFKDKGDKADTS
+489 
-501 YTKTL
+501 
-506 KNLEE
+506 LEE
-511 ALITETISLFGEIN
+511 VQA
-525 NETKDDALKWIADL
+525 A
-539 YENGY
+539 
-544 FNFTGGDTVTNNLI
+544 
-558 DRIEA
+558 
-563 GIAENGE
+563 
-570 DLKTYQDYEKNY
+570 
-582 NAKLKSYMEQEE
+582 EQE
-594 KVLEFVTNFKNDR
+594 LENAYK
-607 ALKRALKQRELPSQL
+607 
-622 KYVYDIEETL
+622 
-632 IEQMGETNY
+632 
-641 NLLVEKLK
+641 
-649 EKESEISQILEEK
+649 EK

>member
-232 INDIV
+232 INDII

-258 QKYATNT
+258 QQYATNSI
-265 VYESMNAKGILDST
+265 YESMNAKGILDST
-279 MTAQMVT
+279 MTAQIVT
-286 NAVNELIPVYE
+286 NTVNELIPVYE
-297 KMAKEE
+297 KMSKEE

-328 WQDSV
+328 WQDNV

-375 SPSMREKIQ
+375 SPSMREAIQ
-384 KAEQE
+384 EAEQE

-408 QLDQNTYAYKKKV
+408 QLDQGTYAYKKNI
-421 DAKYSSGAFLNIG
+421 DAQYKSSTTKTSSGNSTLYDDDVTDSDKKKIIKTKYTNGELDELGAIEEIYNNFDTSKIG
-434 GTKYN
+434 GMLSDILGITEKEAEELYN
-439 GTNTN
+439 EGIVNEYMSQMSAELGELTN
-444 NKNAIAKAY
+444 NNMKQYDAYVTELLDKEYIDENFANTLLKNIDEELMYKRYLHHYLQEIQDQIEYVQKSKKLKNSNFARQTNLIAKREEEIKKAVG
-453 ETKTKT
+453 ETRYNQ
-459 ASETLLDA
+459 L
-467 VTNSVDKNGNIKDS
+467 
-481 NVTAIVEA
+481 
-489 VFKDKGDKADTS
+489 
-501 YTKTL
+501 
-506 KNLEE
+506 LEE
-511 ALITETISLFGEIN
+511 VQA
-525 NETKDDALKWIADL
+525 A
-539 YENGY
+539 
-544 FNFTGGDTVTNNLI
+544 
-558 DRIEA
+558 
-563 GIAENGE
+563 
-570 DLKTYQDYEKNY
+570 
-582 NAKLKSYMEQEE
+582 EQE
-594 KVLEFVTNFKNDR
+594 LENAYK
-607 ALKRALKQRELPSQL
+607 
-622 KYVYDIEETL
+622 
-632 IEQMGETNY
+632 
-641 NLLVEKLK
+641 
-649 EKESEISQILEEK
+649 EK

>member
-258 QKYATNT
+258 QQYATNS

-279 MTAQMVT
+279 MTAQIVT
-286 NAVNELIPVYE
+286 NTVNELIPVYE
-297 KMAKEE
+297 KMSKEE

-328 WQDSV
+328 WQDNV

-375 SPSMREKIQ
+375 SPSMREAIQ
-384 KAEQE
+384 EAEQE

-408 QLDQNTYAYKKKV
+408 QLDQGTYAYKKNI
-421 DAKYSSGAFLNIG
+421 DAQYKSSTTKTSSGNSTLYDDDVTDSDKKKIIKTKYTNGELDELGAIEEIYNNFDTSKIG
-434 GTKYN
+434 GMLSDILGITEKEAEELYN
-439 GTNTN
+439 EGIVNEYMSQMSAELGELTN
-444 NKNAIAKAY
+444 NNMKQYDAYVTELLDKEYIDENFANTLLKNIDEELMYKRYLHHYLQEIQDQIEYVQKSKKLKNSNFARQTNLIAKREEEIKKAVG
-453 ETKTKT
+453 ETRYNQ
-459 ASETLLDA
+459 L
-467 VTNSVDKNGNIKDS
+467 
-481 NVTAIVEA
+481 
-489 VFKDKGDKADTS
+489 
-501 YTKTL
+501 
-506 KNLEE
+506 LEE
-511 ALITETISLFGEIN
+511 VQA
-525 NETKDDALKWIADL
+525 A
-539 YENGY
+539 
-544 FNFTGGDTVTNNLI
+544 
-558 DRIEA
+558 
-563 GIAENGE
+563 
-570 DLKTYQDYEKNY
+570 
-582 NAKLKSYMEQEE
+582 EQE
-594 KVLEFVTNFKNDR
+594 LENAYK
-607 ALKRALKQRELPSQL
+607 
-622 KYVYDIEETL
+622 
-632 IEQMGETNY
+632 
-641 NLLVEKLK
+641 
-649 EKESEISQILEEK
+649 EK

>member
-258 QKYATNT
+258 QQYATNS

-279 MTAQMVT
+279 MTAQIVT
-286 NAVNELIPVYE
+286 NTVNELIPVYE
-297 KMAKEE
+297 KMSKEE

-328 WQDSV
+328 WQDNV

-375 SPSMREKIQ
+375 SPSMREAIQ
-384 KAEQE
+384 EAEQE

-408 QLDQNTYAYKKKV
+408 QLDQGTYAYKKNI
-421 DAKYSSGAFLNIG
+421 DAQYKSSTTKTSSGNSTLYDDDVTDSDKKKIIKTKYTNGELDELGAIEEIYNNFDTSKIG
-434 GTKYN
+434 GMLSDILGITEKEAEELYN
-439 GTNTN
+439 EGIVNEYMSQMSAELGELTN
-444 NKNAIAKAY
+444 NNMKQYDAY
-453 ETKTKT
+453 VTELLDKEYIDENF
-459 ASETLLDA
+459 ANTLL
-467 VTNSVDKNGNIKDS
+467 KNIDEELMYKRYLHHYLQEIQDQIEYVQKS
-481 NVTAIVEA
+481 QKYICI
-489 VFKDKGDKADTS
+489 
-501 YTKTL
+501 TKR
-506 KNLEE
+506 K
-511 ALITETISLFGEIN
+511 S
-525 NETKDDALKWIADL
+525 
-539 YENGY
+539 
-544 FNFTGGDTVTNNLI
+544 
-558 DRIEA
+558 
-563 GIAENGE
+563 
-570 DLKTYQDYEKNY
+570 TYK
-582 NAKLKSYMEQEE
+582 
-594 KVLEFVTNFKNDR
+594 
-607 ALKRALKQRELPSQL
+607 KR
-622 KYVYDIEETL
+622 
-632 IEQMGETNY
+632 
-641 NLLVEKLK
+641 
-649 EKESEISQILEEK
+649 
-662 GIDW
+662 

>member
-46 AGYQNADTTRR
+46 AGYQNADTTHR

-83 TEISN
+83 TEVSN

-96 IQNQSN
+96 IRNQSN

-258 QKYATNT
+258 QQYATNS

-279 MTAQMVT
+279 MTAQIVT
-286 NAVNELIPVYE
+286 NTVNELIPVYE
-297 KMAKEE
+297 KMSKEE

-328 WQDSV
+328 WQDNV

-375 SPSMREKIQ
+375 SPSMREAIQ
-384 KAEQE
+384 EAEQE

-408 QLDQNTYAYKKKV
+408 QLDQGTYAYKKNI
-421 DAKYSSGAFLNIG
+421 DAQYKSSTTKTSSGNSTLYDDDVTDSDKKKIIKTKYTNGELDELGAIEEIYNNFDTSKIG
-434 GTKYN
+434 GMLSDILGITEKEAEELYN
-439 GTNTN
+439 EGIVNEYMSQMSVELGELTN
-444 NKNAIAKAY
+444 NNMKQYDAYVTELLDKEYIDENFANTLLKNIDEELMYKRYLHHYLQEIQDQIEYVQKSKKLKNSNFARQTNLIAKREEEIKKAVG
-453 ETKTKT
+453 ETRYNQ
-459 ASETLLDA
+459 L
-467 VTNSVDKNGNIKDS
+467 
-481 NVTAIVEA
+481 
-489 VFKDKGDKADTS
+489 
-501 YTKTL
+501 
-506 KNLEE
+506 LEE
-511 ALITETISLFGEIN
+511 VQA
-525 NETKDDALKWIADL
+525 A
-539 YENGY
+539 
-544 FNFTGGDTVTNNLI
+544 
-558 DRIEA
+558 
-563 GIAENGE
+563 
-570 DLKTYQDYEKNY
+570 
-582 NAKLKSYMEQEE
+582 EQE
-594 KVLEFVTNFKNDR
+594 LENAYK
-607 ALKRALKQRELPSQL
+607 
-622 KYVYDIEETL
+622 
-632 IEQMGETNY
+632 
-641 NLLVEKLK
+641 
-649 EKESEISQILEEK
+649 EK

>member
-232 INDIV
+232 INDII

-258 QKYATNT
+258 QQYATNSI
-265 VYESMNAKGILDST
+265 YESMNAKGILDST
-279 MTAQMVT
+279 MTAQIVT
-286 NAVNELIPVYE
+286 NTVNELIPVYE
-297 KMAKEE
+297 KMSKEE

-328 WQDSV
+328 WQDNV

-375 SPSMREKIQ
+375 SPSMREAIQ
-384 KAEQE
+384 EAEQE

-408 QLDQNTYAYKKKV
+408 QLDQGTYAYKKNI
-421 DAKYSSGAFLNIG
+421 DAQYKSSTTKTSSGNSTLYDDDVTDSDKKKIIKTKYTNGELDELGAIEEIYNNFDTSKIG
-434 GTKYN
+434 GMLSDILGITEKEAEELYN
-439 GTNTN
+439 EGIVNEYMSQMSAELGELTN
-444 NKNAIAKAY
+444 NNMKQYDAYVTELLDKEYIDENFANTLLKNIDEELMYKRYLHHYLQEIQDQIEYVQKSKKLKNSNFARQTNLIAKREEEIKKAVG
-453 ETKTKT
+453 ETRYNQ
-459 ASETLLDA
+459 L
-467 VTNSVDKNGNIKDS
+467 
-481 NVTAIVEA
+481 
-489 VFKDKGDKADTS
+489 
-501 YTKTL
+501 
-506 KNLEE
+506 LEE
-511 ALITETISLFGEIN
+511 VQA
-525 NETKDDALKWIADL
+525 A
-539 YENGY
+539 
-544 FNFTGGDTVTNNLI
+544 
-558 DRIEA
+558 
-563 GIAENGE
+563 
-570 DLKTYQDYEKNY
+570 
-582 NAKLKSYMEQEE
+582 EQE
-594 KVLEFVTNFKNDR
+594 LENTYK
-607 ALKRALKQRELPSQL
+607 
-622 KYVYDIEETL
+622 
-632 IEQMGETNY
+632 
-641 NLLVEKLK
+641 
-649 EKESEISQILEEK
+649 EK

>member
-46 AGYQNADTTRR
+46 AGYQNADTTHR

-83 TEISN
+83 TEVSN

-258 QKYATNT
+258 QQYATNS

-279 MTAQMVT
+279 MTAQIVT
-286 NAVNELIPVYE
+286 NTVNELIPVYE
-297 KMAKEE
+297 KMSKEE

-328 WQDSV
+328 WQDNV

-375 SPSMREKIQ
+375 SPSMREAIQ
-384 KAEQE
+384 EAEQE

-408 QLDQNTYAYKKKV
+408 QLDQGTYAYKKNI
-421 DAKYSSGAFLNIG
+421 DAQYKSSTTKTSSGNSTLYDDDVTDSDKKKIIKTKYTNGELDELGAIEEIYNNFDTSKIG
-434 GTKYN
+434 GMLSDILGITEKEAEELYN
-439 GTNTN
+439 EGIVNEYMSQMSVELGELTN
-444 NKNAIAKAY
+444 NNMKQYGAYVTELLDKEYIDENFANTLLKNINEELMYKRYLHHYLQEIQDQIEYVQKSKKLKNSNFARQTNLIAKREEEIKKAVG
-453 ETKTKT
+453 ETRYNQ
-459 ASETLLDA
+459 L
-467 VTNSVDKNGNIKDS
+467 
-481 NVTAIVEA
+481 
-489 VFKDKGDKADTS
+489 
-501 YTKTL
+501 
-506 KNLEE
+506 LEE
-511 ALITETISLFGEIN
+511 VQA
-525 NETKDDALKWIADL
+525 A
-539 YENGY
+539 
-544 FNFTGGDTVTNNLI
+544 
-558 DRIEA
+558 
-563 GIAENGE
+563 
-570 DLKTYQDYEKNY
+570 
-582 NAKLKSYMEQEE
+582 EQE
-594 KVLEFVTNFKNDR
+594 LENAYK
-607 ALKRALKQRELPSQL
+607 
-622 KYVYDIEETL
+622 
-632 IEQMGETNY
+632 
-641 NLLVEKLK
+641 
-649 EKESEISQILEEK
+649 EK